1 MYSQVEDC
9 AHGMG
14 CTWNGEQAGR
24 IGDISVFSCQSDKVV
39 NAGEGGF
46 LTTNNPEWA
55 AQCVYWSGA
64 CEYFRPQLPPSPIGA
79 AQIRGS
85 CAAHSH
91 PLSSLPAQTRSAT
104 SITWPRR
111 SRTLS

>member
-1 MYSQVEDC
+1 VEDC

-14 CTWNGEQAGR
+14 CTWNGEQAGK

-46 LTTNNPEWA
+46 LTTNNAEWA

-64 CEYFRPQLPPSPIGA
+64 CEYPFATP
-79 AQIRGS
+79 
-85 CAAHSH
+85 
-91 PLSSLPAQTRSAT
+91 PLS
-104 SITWPRR
+104 
-111 SRTLS
+111 LSSQQRPPPPPV